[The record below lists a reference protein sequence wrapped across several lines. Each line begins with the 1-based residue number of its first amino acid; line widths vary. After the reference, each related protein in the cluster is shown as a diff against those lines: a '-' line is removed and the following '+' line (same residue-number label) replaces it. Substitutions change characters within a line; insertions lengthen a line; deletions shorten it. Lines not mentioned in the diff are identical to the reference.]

1 MNMPYKIY
9 GGLSFYQRKEI
20 KDLLAYFRLTANQRD
35 EEALKRVVNYP
46 KRGIG
51 KTSWESIV
59 IAANEYNVALWDV
72 IADFNR
78 YPVNIPAATKS
89 RISEFVIMIQ
99 SFNAQLN
106 TQSAY
111 DLAQHIAKSS
121 GILKELYSEKDKGPE
136 EVERYQNIEEL
147 LAGIKEFSISRTD
160 DEPATLSEFMI
171 DVALLTDA
179 DTDKEDD
186 KNKITMMTI
195 HSSKGLEFPHV
206 FLVGLEENLFPSQLS
221 VNSRSELEEERRLFY
236 VAVTRAEKTCTI
248 SYASSRFQWGN
259 LVSSEPSRFI
269 AEINPEFL
277 TFENPYGAP
286 RGGGRSLNSGR
297 PVVDRPFVG
306 GLNKTTSVPSRSLK
320 SMSDL
325 SDKPSTSDAMNLDIK
340 VGYNVEHDRFGKGK
354 VTKLEGSGVDKK
366 ATIFFPH
373 AGAKTLL
380 LRFAKLTILED

>member
-1 MNMPYKIY
+1 M
-9 GGLSFYQRKEI
+9 
-20 KDLLAYFRLTANQRD
+20 LTQ
-35 EEALKRVVNYP
+35 P
-46 KRGIG
+46 
-51 KTSWESIV
+51 
-59 IAANEYNVALWDV
+59 
-72 IADFNR
+72 
-78 YPVNIPAATKS
+78 
-89 RISEFVIMIQ
+89 
-99 SFNAQLN
+99 
-106 TQSAY
+106 AY

-147 LAGIKEFSISRTD
+147 LAGIKEFTVSAG
-160 DEPATLSEFMI
+160 EEMPTLADFMI

-179 DTDKEDD
+179 DNDKEDD

-206 FLVGLEENLFPSQLS
+206 YLVGLEENLFPSQLS
-221 VNSRSELEEERRLFY
+221 INSRSELEEERRLFY

-269 AEINPEFL
+269 GEIAPEYL
-277 TFENPYGAP
+277 SFENPYGTAQ
-286 RGGGRSLNSGR
+286 GGGRSLSGR
-297 PVVDRPFVG
+297 PNVTDRPFTG
-306 GLNKTTSVPSRSLK
+306 GLNKPAGGVAPRSLK
-320 SMSDL
+320 SMNEL
-325 SDKPSTSDAMNLDIK
+325 SSSPSTSDALNLDIK
-340 VGYNVEHDRFGKGK
+340 VGYNVMHDRFGKGK

-380 LRFAKLTILED
+380 LRFAKLTVLED